1 MIKSEQDHCQEVE
14 LLPFKQLQ
22 LKQGN
27 IILAFCFWFF
37 KPITASATK
46 P

>member
-22 LKQGN
+22 LKQLQFKQGEV
-27 IILAFCFWFF
+27 ILAFCFWLF
-37 KPITASATK
+37 KPIT
-46 P
+46 